1 MNGDNEILF
10 LTYFYRG
17 EGIMN
22 KLFLFSLGT
31 ALAMSF
37 NAYAGGSCGS
47 NCTWDLKDGVLTIS
61 GTGRMRAYEWTSDRS
76 VTNAPWG
83 KLKDQVTSVVV
94 SEGITNISNRSFHG
108 MDKIESFKIPNPVTS
123 IDGGAMEGLKS
134 LKELD
139 IPNSVKSIGT
149 NGLEYLHSLK
159 SLKIPDSVT
168 SLGNWALAGSKGMEN
183 LELGNGITYLGR
195 GALRTMNNLK
205 SLTLGENITYI
216 ASEAFGSTFK
226 SDIIYYNS
234 DEQLEMLKTALLRDG
249 ADLSAINLKH
259 ISEKPADDEKAG
271 RRFYT
276 PAEAAAVVE
285 EGTGNTVEIT
295 F

>member
-1 MNGDNEILF
+1 
-10 LTYFYRG
+10 
-17 EGIMN
+17 MN

-61 GTGRMRAYEWTSDRS
+61 GTGMMRAYEWTNGGTI
-76 VTNAPWG
+76 TNAPWG

-94 SEGITNISNRSFHG
+94 SEGITNISNRAFHG
-108 MDKIESFKIPNPVTS
+108 MDKVESFKIPNTVTS
-123 IDGGAMEGLKS
+123 IDGGAMQDMKS
-134 LKELD
+134 LKELE
-139 IPNSVKSIGT
+139 IPSSVKSIGT
-149 NGLEYLHSLK
+149 NGLQNLGVK

-168 SLGNWALAGSKGMEN
+168 SLGTWTFAGNKNLEN
-183 LELGNGITYLGR
+183 LELGKGITYLGR
-195 GALRTMNNLK
+195 GSLLDLPNLK

-216 ASEAFGSTFK
+216 D
-226 SDIIYYNS
+226 SDALDRLDWSKRLFVTDTIYYHN
-234 DEQLEMLKTALLRDG
+234 DAQLEMMKTALIRAG
-249 ADLSAINLKH
+249 ADLSSINLKH
-259 ISEKPADDEKAG
+259 ISEKAKDEAEKAG